1 MKDPYEILGVKPG
14 ASEEE
19 IKTAYRG
26 LAKKYHPDRYQDD
39 AMRELAQEKMSEI
52 NAAYDSIISGK
63 AGGGENIREL
73 IRQNRLS
80 EAEARLQNMNKNAEW
95 YFLMGSVCYKRGW
108 LSDAMRYY
116 QTAVNMD
123 PANGEYREALNRM
136 NTSGAYNN
144 PYQNPYGGY
153 RTGGYYGGRRTD
165 SCDVCSSLICA
176 DCCCE
181 CMGGDLIPCC

>member
-1 MKDPYEILGVKPG
+1 MKDPYEILGVRPG
-14 ASEEE
+14 SSEDEV
-19 IKTAYRG
+19 KTAYRN

-39 AMRELAQEKMSEI
+39 AMRELAEEKMSEI

-63 AGGGENIREL
+63 AGGGESVREL

-80 EAEARLQNMNKNAEW
+80 EAETKLQSMEKNAEW
-95 YFLMGSVCYKRGW
+95 YFLMGSLNYKRGW
-108 LSDAMRYY
+108 LSDASRYF
-116 QTAVNMD
+116 QTAVNME
-123 PANGEYREALNRM
+123 PSNPEYREALNRM
-136 NTSGAYNN
+136 NTAGAYSN
-144 PYQNPYGGY
+144 PFGNPYGGY
-153 RTGGYYGGRRTD
+153 RTGGYYSGRRGD